1 MAIRSN
7 PNARRTRLRRIK
19 SLWQAG
25 AAIAGSLVGLGLYV
39 RLFAE
44 PWTIG
49 NQISQ
54 EVRLLDTQLQER
66 RKDNAR
72 LQQQLDYLL
81 SPSGVEALARS
92 RGYHRPG
99 EQVYLYPKSPSST
112 P

>member
-1 MAIRSN
+1 MN
-7 PNARRTRLRRIK
+7 LRRIK

-25 AAIAGSLVGLGLYV
+25 AAIAGSLVGLVLYV

-49 NQISQ
+49 NQVSQ

-72 LQQQLDYLL
+72 LQEQLTYLL

-99 EQVYLYPKSPSST
+99 EQVYLYSKIST
-112 P
+112 SNP